1 MLEDTSMRTILKVLG
16 VNEVLIVNEYLFYTD
31 VMVKTNLTISTQ
43 GNKLG
48 QFNYPNGIRLSKD
61 GEVYVCDSRNHRVQV
76 FNQDLKLLRVVGE
89 EGKS

>member
-1 MLEDTSMRTILKVLG
+1 MLEDMSTRTSLKVLG

-31 VMVKTNLTISTQ
+31 VIQHRVVKVNLTISTQ

-76 FNQDLKLLRVVGE
+76 FNQDLE